1 MNIVSDKDNNWGF
14 AAWVINLKPWSFIS
28 VVWSVDRHEMGVG
41 IRWNTGGFVEFFLLP
56 IALRVS
62 YIDSRKDPLS
72 GRYGFEEN

>member
-1 MNIVSDKDNNWGF
+1 MNIVSDKDNNLGF

-28 VVWSVDRHEMGVG
+28 VVWVVNRHEMGVG

-72 GRYGFEEN
+72 EEN